1 MFAKIKT
8 NIRSL
13 MLLGKI
19 EGAGDIVRTSQN
31 ITTVQD
37 DYAQD
42 GRDVAV
48 KCWFRAN
55 GKPTPLM
62 FKIME
67 NDDVVTVNNIE
78 VLNAESQKE
87 FGTVIWR
94 FRCRAPIHQRLVYFF
109 LIFHSKAGKWKIFI

>member
-1 MFAKIKT
+1 M
-8 NIRSL
+8 
-13 MLLGKI
+13 
-19 EGAGDIVRTSQN
+19 RTSLN
-31 ITTVQD
+31 ITTEQEE
-37 DYAQD
+37 DYVQD

-78 VLNAESQKE
+78 VLDAESQKE

-94 FRCRAPIHQRLVYFF
+94 FRCRAPIHQKLVYFF